1 MHQYAVSSI
10 FREQGD
16 APEPIEVDVEKLT
29 IVREFFFIFM
39 IKFVLYL

>member
-29 IVREFFFIFM
+29 KQFVREFFFT
-39 IKFVLYL
+39 KFVLYL